1 MSFKLLG
8 QEMRVDIV
16 LLLMFIGGCVVYF
29 FICTCKN
36 KMSMNS
42 ATTLPQNKEMIKY
55 VKKHPSTSCGPK
67 LSRSYGGTPA
77 PFGGPEELGTP
88 YKSA

>member
-1 MSFKLLG
+1 MSFKVLG
-8 QEMRVDIV
+8 EEMRIDII
-16 LLLMFIGGCVVYF
+16 LLLMFLGGCIVYF
-29 FICTCKN
+29 FACTCKN

-67 LSRSYGGTPA
+67 LSRSYSGTPS
-77 PFGGPEELGTP
+77 P
-88 YKSA
+88 YGEMDYVGSDYQ